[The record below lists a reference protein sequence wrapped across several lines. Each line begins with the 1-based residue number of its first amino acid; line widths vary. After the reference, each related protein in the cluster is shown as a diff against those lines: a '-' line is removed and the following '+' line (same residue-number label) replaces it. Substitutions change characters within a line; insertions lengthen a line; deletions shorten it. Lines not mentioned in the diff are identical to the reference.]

1 MLPIRAVSLES
12 VLFLFVIVHSE
23 VGRPPKFRNPSNRS
37 SEYTQGSPVRLKCHA
52 NGEAPLNITWLK
64 DGSILSR
71 ADEKLLKSKGRVLN
85 FHKLSSSQAGSYMCK
100 VTNAFGTIVK
110 TFDIKVVGVARP
122 AEHAPRILKKGLK
135 NETARPGDDATFVCS
150 AISRGYPK
158 FHFLKWK
165 PPENVS
171 NGSDPFDFVDFRK
184 SKFREIREVAKPHMG
199 SRRIYTHRL
208 VIYNVTS
215 ADEAKY
221 TCMVGNTAGWVNKH
235 AFLAVDR
242 KALHITAKEP
252 GVPSTTNLPTQK
264 GSVRPSSMPP
274 LIVGRPPKFRNP
286 SNRSSEYTQGS
297 PIRLRCHA
305 NGEAPLNITWL
316 KDGSILSRA
325 DEKLLKSK
333 GRVLNFH
340 KLSSSQAGSYMCI
353 VTNAFGTIVKTFDIK
368 VVGVAPPAEYAPRI
382 LKKGLKNET
391 ARPGDDATFVCSA
404 ISRGYPKFHFLKWK
418 PPENVSNGSD
428 PFDFVDFRKSKFRE
442 IREVAKPHMGSR
454 RIYTHRLVIYNVT
467 SADEAK
473 YTCMVGNTAG
483 WVNKHAFLTVDR
495 KGKGTDVK
503 MNGKKET
510 SQGNLEDPHQDT
522 TLITEKG
529 L

>member
-1 MLPIRAVSLES
+1 MEGQTLKLWCEVSGIKDPPASRTLTAWKKLPEGRIITDKFPRYKMRLGKYLRIRNVKPEDRGTYVCIASNLHGEITQEIRLVVLES
-12 VLFLFVIVHSE
+12 STTSRTLQITD
-23 VGRPPKFRNPSNRS
+23 S
-37 SEYTQGSPVRLKCHA
+37 ST
-52 NGEAPLNITWLK
+52 
-64 DGSILSR
+64 
-71 ADEKLLKSKGRVLN
+71 
-85 FHKLSSSQAGSYMCK
+85 
-100 VTNAFGTIVK
+100 
-110 TFDIKVVGVARP
+110 
-122 AEHAPRILKKGLK
+122 
-135 NETARPGDDATFVCS
+135 
-150 AISRGYPK
+150 
-158 FHFLKWK
+158 
-165 PPENVS
+165 
-171 NGSDPFDFVDFRK
+171 
-184 SKFREIREVAKPHMG
+184 
-199 SRRIYTHRL
+199 
-208 VIYNVTS
+208 
-215 ADEAKY
+215 
-221 TCMVGNTAGWVNKH
+221 
-235 AFLAVDR
+235 
-242 KALHITAKEP
+242 ALHITAKEP
-252 GVPSTTNLPTQK
+252 EVPSTTNLPTHK

-297 PIRLRCHA
+297 PMRLKCHA

-368 VVGVAPPAEYAPRI
+368 VVGVAPPAEQKPRI
-382 LKKGLKNET
+382 LKKDLKNET

-442 IREVAKPHMGSR
+442 IHEVAKPHMGSQ

-473 YTCMVGNTAG
+473 YTCMVGNSAG
-483 WVNKHAFLTVDR
+483 WVNKHAFLTVD
-495 KGKGTDVK
+495 GKGLPLSRKPEASPGEHPAATKKPIVSESPSYK
-503 MNGKKET
+503 ELAVEEVPLAALICVPIAVVLFFMVTIVWCYFITRKLHSGKNSKNIDNDAFRQQEMCVVAPQLNAQRRNETRNVSLNAYVDCPNANIQSPLYESVSELHEKYELQLKQEPPLEGITLHRKPFRTFSSRAHPCKQNENKEP
-510 SQGNLEDPHQDT
+510 E
-522 TLITEKG
+522 
-529 L
+529 